1 MIIEIL
7 LIILYHTLSLKDIG
21 RLSDTI
27 NSIRTSGST
36 KYHGLYSMKKLR
48 NLRNIINQ
56 MDNANDVNTVLKSS
70 AVEKD
75 FAQKAPK
82 RSIFSNN
89 ATIALPEE
97 LDNDISRRNNQKQ
110 FLL

>member
-1 MIIEIL
+1 
-7 LIILYHTLSLKDIG
+7 
-21 RLSDTI
+21 
-27 NSIRTSGST
+27 
-36 KYHGLYSMKKLR
+36 
-48 NLRNIINQ
+48 